1 LTQLSISGQ
10 SPSCET
16 IDEVIRPAGDRDLA
30 RVGAIWYQAVVGEAA
45 GAPPW
50 VPSLYAHELASHEL
64 YVAERGGEVVAF
76 GAVVHRGGIAFLA
89 DLFVAAAQ
97 RSTGVGKRL
106 LGHILPRDGRPCCT
120 VSSDDPRA
128 LPLYVRA
135 GMRPWYPQLQLRAE
149 LASVRLEPDRS
160 VQLIELDDVDDEYRH
175 WDAQI
180 GGRNRPEDHSY
191 WRRARGGRPCWF
203 VRDDRVVGYGLAQTR
218 SDDLVSSPD
227 AITVGPIGVRQPA
240 DAVACVLAAVG
251 WVRGYGGTA
260 RISLTGPHPALAPL
274 LAAGFRLVERE
285 TFCLSAEAPFFDAR
299 CYLPSGSD
307 LF

>member
-1 LTQLSISGQ
+1 MQVSDIH
-10 SPSCET
+10 
-16 IDEVIRPAGDRDLA
+16 IRPATERDLP
-30 RVGAIWYQAVVGEAA
+30 RVGAIWYQAVAGDDADAA
-45 GAPPW
+45 PW
-50 VPSLYAHELASHEL
+50 VPSLYPHELASHEL
-64 YVAERGGEVVAF
+64 HVAESSGEVAAF
-76 GAVVHRGGIAFLA
+76 GAVVHRDRIAFLA
-89 DLFVAAAQ
+89 DLFVATEH

-106 LGHILPRDGRPCCT
+106 LEHILPPAGRTCAT

-149 LASVRLEPDRS
+149 LATVRLEPDPS
-160 VQLIELDDVDDEYRH
+160 VELIELDDVDGEYLR
-175 WDAQI
+175 WDAEI
-180 GGRNRPEDHSY
+180 GGRARPEDHGY

-218 SDDLVSSPD
+218 SDDLVSCPD
-227 AITVGPIGVRQPA
+227 AVTLGPIGVRDPA
-240 DAVACVLAAVG
+240 DAVACVLAAVA
-251 WVRGYGGTA
+251 WARGYGRRA

-274 LAAGFRLVERE
+274 LDAGFRLVERE

>member
-1 LTQLSISGQ
+1 MQLS
-10 SPSCET
+10 
-16 IDEVIRPAGDRDLA
+16 DVLIRPALERDLP
-30 RVGAIWYQAVVGEAA
+30 RVGTIWYQAVAGEDA
-45 GAPPW
+45 GAAPW
-50 VPSLYAHELASHEL
+50 VPSLYPHELASNEL
-64 YVAERGGEVVAF
+64 YVVERGGEVAAF
-76 GAVVHRGGIAFLA
+76 GAVVHRGRIAFLA
-89 DLFVAAAQ
+89 DLFVATEH
-97 RSTGVGKRL
+97 RSTGVGRQL
-106 LGHILPRDGRPCCT
+106 LEHILPPVGRTCCT

-149 LASVRLEPDRS
+149 LAAVRLAPDPS
-160 VQLIELDDVDDEYRH
+160 VTLIELDGVDAEYLR
-175 WDAQI
+175 WDAEI
-180 GGRNRPEDHSY
+180 GGRPRPEDHRY

-203 VRDDRVVGYGLAQTR
+203 RRGDRVVGYGLAQTR

-227 AITVGPIGVRQPA
+227 AITLGPIGVRDPA

-251 WVRGYGGTA
+251 WARDHGRRA
-260 RISLTGPHPALAPL
+260 RISLTGPHPAVAPL
-274 LAAGFRLVERE
+274 LDAGFRLVERE